1 MKNIY
6 PLIMAAIMAVC
17 LAGCNS
23 VSVTDITSET
33 LVHTTVTVVG
43 APVTRA
49 TGVTSAEEENIANL
63 QILVFDESGAL
74 EHYLDAGS
82 SATGDIVTKEG
93 RKTVTA
99 IINAPSLQDVA
110 TKNALMTKTSLLAD
124 NSRGSM
130 VMTGEVEAVLQDG
143 GKLNIPVTRIISK
156 VMIKKITSAFPS
168 TSTYASKPF
177 RINSIYLINVAG
189 DNTYAASSEPTIWY
203 NKLAN
208 GQNDPGCRT
217 FPLLADPVNEN
228 IAYKASYT
236 KEHSF
241 YCYPNLISD
250 ESFESTW
257 SPRHTML
264 VVDAMLGGVQT
275 YYPIELPVIGR
286 NKCIII
292 EELVIT
298 KKGSDYPYIPVRD
311 GSCDA
316 TVIVTPW
323 DTILDYTETI

>member
-33 LVHTTVTVVG
+33 LAHTTVTVVG
-43 APVTRA
+43 NPVTRA
-49 TGVTSAEEENIANL
+49 TGVTAAEEESIANL
-63 QILVFDESGAL
+63 QILVFDENGAL

-99 IINAPSLQDVA
+99 IVNAPSLKDVS

-156 VMIKKITSAFPS
+156 VMIKKITSAF
-168 TSTYASKPF
+168 TSQTNASKTF

>member
-33 LVHTTVTVVG
+33 LAHTTVTVVG
-43 APVTRA
+43 NPVTRA
-49 TGVTSAEEENIANL
+49 TGVTAAEEESIANL
-63 QILVFDESGAL
+63 QILVFDENGAL

-99 IINAPSLQDVA
+99 IVNAPSLKDVS

-156 VMIKKITSAFPS
+156 VMIKKITSAF
-168 TSTYASKPF
+168 TSQTNASKTF

-189 DNTYAASSEPTIWY
+189 DNTYAASTEPTIW
-203 NKLAN
+203 
-208 GQNDPGCRT
+208 
-217 FPLLADPVNEN
+217 
-228 IAYKASYT
+228 
-236 KEHSF
+236 
-241 YCYPNLISD
+241 
-250 ESFESTW
+250 
-257 SPRHTML
+257 
-264 VVDAMLGGVQT
+264 
-275 YYPIELPVIGR
+275 
-286 NKCIII
+286 
-292 EELVIT
+292 
-298 KKGSDYPYIPVRD
+298 
-311 GSCDA
+311 
-316 TVIVTPW
+316 
-323 DTILDYTETI
+323 

>member
-1 MKNIY
+1 
-6 PLIMAAIMAVC
+6 MAVC
-17 LAGCNS
+17 LAGCYS
-23 VSVTDITSET
+23 VPGADITSET
-33 LVHTTVTVVG
+33 LAHTTVTIVG
-43 APVTRA
+43 NPITRA

-63 QILVFDESGAL
+63 QILVFDESGTL

-82 SATGDIVTKEG
+82 SSTGDIVTKEG

-99 IINAPSLQDVA
+99 VVNAPSLQDVA

-130 VMTGEVEAVLQDG
+130 VMIGEVEAVLQDG
-143 GKLNIPVTRIISK
+143 GKLNIPVARIISK

-189 DNTYAASSEPTIWY
+189 DNTYSASSEPTIWY

-228 IAYKASYT
+228 LAYKASYT

-250 ESFESTW
+250 ESFDSTW

-264 VVDAMLGGVQT
+264 VVDAMLDGVQT

-286 NKCIII
+286 NKCIVI
-292 EELVIT
+292 EELIIT
-298 KKGSDYPYIPVRD
+298 KKGSDYPYVPVRD

-323 DTILDYTETI
+323 DPILNYTETI

>member
-1 MKNIY
+1 MANVTNSANVSNAIAFHDTFDTVF
-6 PLIMAAIMAVC
+6 LISSLTLTC
-17 LAGCNS
+17 WRGGGCMRS
-23 VSVTDITSET
+23 
-33 LVHTTVTVVG
+33 L
-43 APVTRA
+43 
-49 TGVTSAEEENIANL
+49 
-63 QILVFDESGAL
+63 
-74 EHYLDAGS
+74 
-82 SATGDIVTKEG
+82 
-93 RKTVTA
+93 VTA
-99 IINAPSLQDVA
+99 
-110 TKNALMTKTSLLAD
+110 
-124 NSRGSM
+124 
-130 VMTGEVEAVLQDG
+130 
-143 GKLNIPVTRIISK
+143 K
-156 VMIKKITSAFPS
+156 VMIKKITSAF
-168 TSTYASKPF
+168 TSQINASKTF

-311 GSCDA
+311 GNCDA
-316 TVIVTPW
+316 TVVVTPW

>member
-1 MKNIY
+1 MKNIF
-6 PLIMAAIMAVC
+6 PLIPAAIMAVC

-23 VSVTDITSET
+23 VPGADITSET
-33 LVHTTVTVVG
+33 LAHTTVTIVG
-43 APVTRA
+43 NPITRA

-63 QILVFDESGAL
+63 QILVFDESGTL

-99 IINAPSLQDVA
+99 VVNAPSLQDVA

-130 VMTGEVEAVLQDG
+130 VMIGEVEAVLQDG
-143 GKLNIPVTRIISK
+143 GKLNIPVARIISK

-189 DNTYAASSEPTIWY
+189 DNTYSASSEPTIWY

-228 IAYKASYT
+228 LAYKASYT

-250 ESFESTW
+250 ESFDSTW

-264 VVDAMLGGVQT
+264 VVDAMLDGVQT

-286 NKCIII
+286 NKCIVI
-292 EELVIT
+292 EELIIT
-298 KKGSDYPYIPVRD
+298 KKGSDYPYVPVRD

-323 DTILDYTETI
+323 DPILNYTETI

>member
-1 MKNIY
+1 MKSFF
-6 PLIMAAIMAVC
+6 PLFPAVLAAVC

-23 VSVTDITSET
+23 FQSTDITSES
-33 LVHTTVTVVG
+33 LVHTRVTVVG
-43 APVTRA
+43 TPATRA
-49 TGVTSAEEENIANL
+49 TGVSPSEEDNIASL
-63 QILVFDESGAL
+63 QILVFDEKGVL

-82 SATGDIVTKEG
+82 STTGDIVTKEG

-99 IINAPSLQDVA
+99 VVNAPSLKDVG
-110 TKNALMTKTSLLAD
+110 TRNSLMTKTSLLSD

-130 VMTGEVEAVLQDG
+130 VMTGELEAVLQDG
-143 GKLNIPVTRIISK
+143 GNLSIPVTRIISK
-156 VMIKKITSAFPS
+156 VVIRKVTSAFTSS
-168 TSTYASKPF
+168 TNASKTF

-189 DNTYAASSEPTIWY
+189 DNTYSASSEPALWY
-203 NKLAN
+203 NKLGN
-208 GQNDPGCRT
+208 GQNDPGCKT

-228 IAYKASYT
+228 LAYKASYT
-236 KEHSF
+236 KEHTF

-250 ESFESTW
+250 ESFDSTW

-286 NKCIII
+286 NKSIVI

-316 TVIVTPW
+316 TVTVTPW
-323 DTILDYTETI
+323 DNVLEYTETI